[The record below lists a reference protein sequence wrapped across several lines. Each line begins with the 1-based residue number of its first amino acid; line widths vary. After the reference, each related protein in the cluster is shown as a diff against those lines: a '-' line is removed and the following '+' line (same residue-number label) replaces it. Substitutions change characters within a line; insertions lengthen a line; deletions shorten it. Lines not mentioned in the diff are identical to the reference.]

1 MTHDTHSEKELA
13 GQNPPANELNKMD
26 VKPKKTA
33 GQHIHNEIT
42 YRGVDFLLNS
52 TLGVALTYLTA
63 RTEVGQNLFQ
73 KPVKS
78 FFTGLLKPILK
89 TPEKIAQGAKRGSE
103 FVSIILGGMLIIPP
117 MVTLEKKD
125 NKIAIV
131 KWFDEL
137 IYGKERV
144 ANDPK
149 FQECFDS
156 IQEEPKKDFWTG
168 MAARFAVLVPMIA
181 ATVNPDADKHLRRFL
196 YNPIT
201 KFSKGV
207 TEGVGIRPKALMERG
222 AMEYAS
228 GDITKPATFVSD
240 WDFIHRTIGFDFGL
254 TAIYAFAHEF
264 TYKTFAA
271 IKHGWGKEGEN
282 VSAAE
287 TDTPHAALLIAEP
300 SAETSAAPHSKWAD
314 KVDSKGSSYAQLALN
329 NPPSSELAM
338 ERA

>member
-13 GQNPPANELNKMD
+13 GLTPPATDNKEAD
-26 VKPKKTA
+26 GKPKKTA

-52 TLGVALTYLTA
+52 TLGVAMTYWTA
-63 RTEVGQNLFQ
+63 RTESGKKIFQ
-73 KPVKS
+73 EPVKRG
-78 FFTGLLKPILK
+78 FTKLLTPLLKS
-89 TPEKIAQGAKRGSE
+89 PEKIAQGAKRGSE
-103 FVSIILGGMLIIPP
+103 FLSIIIGGMLIIPP

-137 IYGKERV
+137 IYGKDRV

-201 KFSKGV
+201 KISKGAAE
-207 TEGVGIRPKALMERG
+207 TIGIKPKALMERG
-222 AMEYAS
+222 VMEYAS
-228 GDITKPATFVSD
+228 GDITKPASFVSD

-271 IKHGWGKEGEN
+271 IKHGWGKEEQH
-282 VSAAE
+282 AE
-287 TDTPHAALLIAEP
+287 SPTIKSEQPDKIQTD
-300 SAETSAAPHSKWAD
+300 
-314 KVDSKGSSYAQLALN
+314 LALVEN
-329 NPPSSELAM
+329 KLDARWSEKVAPKGNTYTHLAQQQSNELQM